1 MRSALI
7 TALAVGG
14 WALATAAAQAAAP
27 GYHVVAKIPGPD
39 GGWDYVRVDTA
50 NNQVLVARGTSVM
63 RLNLDTLAVTGGL
76 APGQGLHDPYP
87 VNRGAEVAVTN
98 GGANTVVFVNAK
110 TFETIATVPSGKNPD
125 AANFDAKTGLL
136 LAMDHSGGTVTLM
149 DPKAHKA
156 VATIEVGGQMEGA
169 AFDGTGKAYVNVED
183 TNQIAVIDIAG
194 RKVLARYALDGCKAP
209 TGITYDAAN
218 KQILT
223 ACNGSTLMLDAPTGK
238 ILATLSTGAG
248 ADGIAFDPKQRLA
261 FVSAGGDG
269 LVSVIAVGKGE
280 ASVVEQ
286 VPTAQSART
295 IGLDPRTGRLY
306 LPSATLGPAPA
317 GGGRRP
323 VLPGTFRLLVLAK

>member
-7 TALAVGG
+7 GALALSGL
-14 WALATAAAQAAAP
+14 ALAPGAQAAAP
-27 GYHVVAKIPGPD
+27 GYHVVAKIAGPD

-87 VNRGAEVAVTN
+87 VNRGAEVLVTN
-98 GGANTVVFVNAK
+98 GGANKLVFVNAK
-110 TFETIATVPSGKNPD
+110 TFEPVATVDSGKNPD
-125 AANFDAKTGLL
+125 AATFDAHSGLVL
-136 LAMDHSGGTVTLM
+136 VMDHSGGTVTLV
-149 DPKAHKA
+149 DPKAHKS
-156 VATIEVGGQMEGA
+156 VGTIEVGGDMEGA
-169 AFDGTGKAYVNVED
+169 AVDGAGKAYVNVE
-183 TNQIAVIDIAG
+183 NKNEIAVIDIAA
-194 RKVLARYALDGCKAP
+194 RKVLGRYALDGCKAP
-209 TGITYDAAN
+209 TGIAYDAAN
-218 KQILT
+218 RQLLT
-223 ACNGSTLMLDAPTGK
+223 ACNGSTLMLDAPSGK
-238 ILATLSTGAG
+238 ILATLATGAG
-248 ADGIAFDPKQRLA
+248 ADGIAFDPKQKLA

-269 LVSVIAVGKGE
+269 LVSVIAVGKGS

-306 LPSATLGPAPA
+306 LPSAQLGPAPA

-323 VLPGTFRLLVLAK
+323 VLPGSFKLLVLAK